1 MMEAIAEIAEA
12 AQEVAV
18 NLEECRISINV
29 IEDMKDI
36 LKDVAGETSKVPEA
50 ASDAEAAGTDV
61 VDLSNTQLDSRSTY
75 FKDGHSFETDDR
87 GTVYKKDG
95 EFIPGVEYTSNGG
108 KYKVDAKGNVET
120 LEEGYQST
128 YKDRLNQTPAEGERG
143 KWTGERGESR
153 YIPNAETEKGAK
165 AAEKLSEYDLEG
177 EEYQDAIPDFSEC
190 SEESVEIDMTEKRYS
205 KADEGVVGNFEKA
218 DTKCAKKWNSEGKG
232 GRTDW
237 TPRDIANYRKEH
249 NMTWHECA
257 DRKTCHML
265 SRDIHDY
272 FGHSGGVSECK
283 KSIGQNVGGGFD
295 A

>member
-1 MMEAIAEIAEA
+1 MIEAIAEIAEA

-18 NLEECRISINV
+18 NVEECRISIDV

-36 LKDVAGETSKVPEA
+36 LKDTTGETSKVPEA
-50 ASDAEAAGTDV
+50 ASDAEVVETDV
-61 VDLSNTQLDSRSTY
+61 TDLSSTQLGSHSTY

-95 EFIPGVEYTSNGG
+95 EFIPGVEYKSNGG
-108 KYKVDAKGNVET
+108 KYRIDAKGNVET

-128 YKDRLNQTPAEGERG
+128 YKDRLDKTPVEGERG

-153 YIPNAETEKGAK
+153 YIPNVETERGAK
-165 AAEKLSEYDLEG
+165 AAEKLSEYKLDG
-177 EEYQDAIPDFSEC
+177 VEYLDANPDFSKC
-190 SEESVEIDMTEKRYS
+190 SEESVVINMTEERYS
-205 KADEGVVGNFEKA
+205 KATEGVVGNFEKA
-218 DTKCAKKWNSEGKG
+218 DTECAKKWNSEGKG
-232 GRTDW
+232 ERTDW

-257 DRKTCHML
+257 DRKTCQML

-272 FGHSGGVSECK
+272 FSHSGGVSECK
-283 KSIGQNVGGGFD
+283 KTIGQDVGGGFD